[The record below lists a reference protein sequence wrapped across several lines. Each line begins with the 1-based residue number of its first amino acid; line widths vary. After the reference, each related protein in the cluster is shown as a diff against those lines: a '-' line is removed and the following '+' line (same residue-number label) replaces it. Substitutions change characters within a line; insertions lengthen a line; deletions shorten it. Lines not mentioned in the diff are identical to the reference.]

1 MTSNDALD
9 HPVSSI
15 SNRKSRR
22 LLYIGITALAAG
34 WGFSAL
40 VLAPAIA
47 APAPWT
53 QLAELAIFGLIGLL
67 ISWKVPVSMEFRPE
81 YVVLRRLLGSTRLN
95 KDLITRVEYRIL
107 EPYLVRPI
115 EARYYSISLWSS
127 ARRLADIGV
136 DGAVVVRFMSWFD
149 ASKSIL
155 KVYRGR
161 QLVDERPLGS

>member
-1 MTSNDALD
+1 MPRRIASTSAIHDEQRRLGSSGEFHQQSQEQTLALHRYHRARRRLGILCARSCSGNRGACALD
-9 HPVSSI
+9 ATGGTRDFRPDRSPNLLEGSRLHGVSP
-15 SNRKSRR
+15 RVRR
-22 LLYIGITALAAG
+22 LET
-34 WGFSAL
+34 
-40 VLAPAIA
+40 P
-47 APAPWT
+47 
-53 QLAELAIFGLIGLL
+53 
-67 ISWKVPVSMEFRPE
+67 
-81 YVVLRRLLGSTRLN
+81 LGSTRLN

-155 KVYRGR
+155 KVYR
-161 QLVDERPLGS
+161 